1 MKRIFNEIF
10 STPFLFALLFYPLL
24 VASQSKEQNFYKTI
38 PVAGVEKL
46 VITHQRG
53 PLVIEKSM
61 DSQIH
66 ADLLVRIKGKNE
78 DDLNQLLE
86 SIELKESRVG
96 AGIELETQTQISNWI
111 NTLGMTRVKLKSGAV
126 IHNIQELEMILTV
139 KVPGISQLVLNN
151 KYEKIEIQSDLQ
163 SHVSVDL
170 YSGEFLSKN
179 IQGDLTIR
187 AKYSDLHFDDFKQG
201 IFDLYECKL
210 AGGKGTNLNIQSKYS
225 NIRLQTFDR
234 LNVNSYEDHYTLG
247 DIRQQIVITD
257 KYSKFYLQNIG
268 NARLNLYETDLE
280 LQRGK
285 ELAIDCKYGT
295 IHAGNLTRIELNE
308 SYETDLII
316 ESLDELLVRN
326 DKYGNYE
333 IGSLR
338 KSLRLKGYETSLDV
352 KQVSPQLSEVSIDSK
367 YDRMRLGFPP
377 ELRYVLDAELKYGSL
392 AYHDGIFTSIDRREK
407 GEELIVKADLT
418 DQTKPKVIIRSYET
432 DIVLE

>member
-1 MKRIFNEIF
+1 MKRIFSEIF
-10 STPFLFALLFYPLL
+10 SNPFLFALLFPLL
-24 VASQSKEQNFYKTI
+24 VTGQITEKNFHKTI
-38 PVAGVEKL
+38 SAAGAGKL
-46 VITHQRG
+46 SITHQRG

-78 DDLNQLLE
+78 EDVNQLLE

-96 AGIELETQTQISNWI
+96 PGIELVTQTQISSWI
-111 NTLGMTRVKLKSGAV
+111 NALGVTRVKLKSGAV

-139 KVPGISQLVLNN
+139 KVPAITQLHLNN
-151 KYEKIEIQSDLQ
+151 KYENIEIQSDLQ

-179 IQGDLTIR
+179 IEGDLTIR
-187 AKYSDLHFDDFKQG
+187 AKYSDLHFADFKQG
-201 IFDLYECKL
+201 IFDLYECKVT
-210 AGGKGTNLNIQSKYS
+210 GGQGTDLNIQSKYS
-225 NIRLQTFDR
+225 NIKLQTFDM
-234 LNVNSYEDHYTLG
+234 LNVTSYEDHYTLG
-247 DIRQQIVITD
+247 DIRQQVVISD
-257 KYSKFYLQNIG
+257 KYSEFYLGNIG
-268 NARLNLYETDLE
+268 NARLNLYETNLE
-280 LQRGK
+280 LKHGK
-285 ELAIDCKYGT
+285 GLVIDCKYGT

-308 SYETDLII
+308 SYEADLII

-326 DKYGNYE
+326 DKYGKYE

-392 AYHDGIFTSIDRREK
+392 TYHDGIFTSIDRKEK
-407 GEELIVKADLT
+407 GEELIVKADLN
-418 DQTKPKVIIRSYET
+418 DQMKPKVIIRSYET